1 MAVCQI
7 GVYKSQIGVF
17 KVCDTQDGAS
27 GRAVPSNNLP
37 VLPRLP
43 RRHDQR
49 PRGDDQV
56 VGPDSAHLLAQR
68 DAQPCH
74 IHRYDPQ
81 CQRGICQEVWV
92 QIKRKKSM
100 LKIFCA
106 RNIYFI
112 DLYFYT

>member
-1 MAVCQI
+1 MAVSQI
-7 GVYKSQIGVF
+7 CVYKSQICVF
-17 KVCDTQDGAS
+17 KVCDTQDGGS

-49 PRGDDQV
+49 SGVDDQV

-68 DAQPCH
+68 HAQPCH
-74 IHRYDPQ
+74 IHCDDLQ

-92 QIKRKKSM
+92 QAK
-100 LKIFCA
+100 LKIFILNNEC
-106 RNIYFI
+106 F
-112 DLYFYT
+112 FVVKETCT

>member
-1 MAVCQI
+1 MAVSQI
-7 GVYKSQIGVF
+7 GVYKSQICVSE
-17 KVCDTQDGAS
+17 VCDTEDGAS

-49 PRGDDQV
+49 SGVDNQV

-74 IHRYDPQ
+74 LHCYDLQ

-92 QIKRKKSM
+92 QAK
-100 LKIFCA
+100 LKIFILTNECFLWSKKHA
-106 RNIYFI
+106 
-112 DLYFYT
+112 LH